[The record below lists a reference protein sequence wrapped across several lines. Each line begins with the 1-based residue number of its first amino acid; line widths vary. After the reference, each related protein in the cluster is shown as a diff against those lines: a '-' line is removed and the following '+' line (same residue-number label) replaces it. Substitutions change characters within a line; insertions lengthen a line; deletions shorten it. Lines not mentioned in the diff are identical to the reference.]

1 MQQINNDALVI
12 FSGGQDSTTCLGWAL
27 GRFDKVHTISFGYGQ
42 NHLVE
47 LTQAQII
54 AEKMNVSSKI
64 VDISFFAGMVDS
76 ALTSGADVNG
86 AHPRLKNLPA
96 SYVPNRNALFIT
108 LSHAYAQLLGC
119 GNLVT
124 GVCETD
130 YSGYPD
136 CRSGFI
142 RLIEESL
149 NTGSECAIKIHTPL
163 MNLSK
168 AQTFKLAQDCGVL
181 ETVLEDSHT
190 CYEGDRKHRHKW
202 GWGCGRCPACRL
214 RMKGY
219 IEYMVDYEC

>member
-1 MQQINNDALVI
+1 MRKINNNALVI

-27 GRFDKVHTISFGYGQ
+27 DRFDRVHTISFGYGQ
-42 NHLVE
+42 NHSVE
-47 LTQAQII
+47 LIQAGII

-119 GNLVT
+119 DNLVT

-136 CRSGFI
+136 CRSGFVS
-142 RLIEESL
+142 LMEESL
-149 NTGSECAIKIHTPL
+149 NTGSECDIKIHTPL
-163 MNLSK
+163 MHLNK
-168 AQTFKLAQDCGVL
+168 AQTFKLAKDCGVL

-202 GWGCGRCPACRL
+202 GYGCGRCPACRL

-219 IEYMVDYEC
+219 IEYMIDYEC